1 MADPHTAVGISN
13 YNLENV
19 YHGNTYFVV
28 LSTAH
33 PYKFKEVI
41 HEILPDVEIEKN
53 NFIREYERTE
63 IKKIPFNKDLD
74 AIKEYIR
81 KTVE

>member
-1 MADPHTAVGISN
+1 MKNLTEFISVFN
-13 YNLENV
+13 SKTIPE
-19 YHGNTYFVV
+19 
-28 LSTAH
+28 S
-33 PYKFKEVI
+33 EM
-41 HEILPDVEIEKN
+41 N